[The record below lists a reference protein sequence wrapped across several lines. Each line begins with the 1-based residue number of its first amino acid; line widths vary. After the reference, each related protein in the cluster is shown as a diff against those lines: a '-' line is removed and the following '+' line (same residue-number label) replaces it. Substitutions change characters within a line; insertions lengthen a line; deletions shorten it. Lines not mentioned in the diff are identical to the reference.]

1 MILLK
6 YDIQIFFFFLV
17 IGKIDD
23 VIQFMFWCYNI
34 LQEFFVFVQYVY
46 LIFVVFDEDVFQSVI
61 VDVFGFEFYCI
72 YIFVC
77 KFLLFVCFD
86 SDYIFFSYVYD
97 NDIVSYVCSDFDRV
111 LKYQLMLFVV
121 IDLLK

>member
-1 MILLK
+1 MYK
-6 YDIQIFFFFLV
+6 GVNVVKFEF
-17 IGKIDD
+17 KCID
-23 VIQFMFWCYNI
+23 CNI
-34 LQEFFVFVQYVY
+34 LGS
-46 LIFVVFDEDVFQSVI
+46 IFVGDYEDVFQSVI

-86 SDYIFFSYVYD
+86 CDYIFFSYVYD
-97 NDIVSYVCSDFDRV
+97 NDIVSYVCSNFDRV